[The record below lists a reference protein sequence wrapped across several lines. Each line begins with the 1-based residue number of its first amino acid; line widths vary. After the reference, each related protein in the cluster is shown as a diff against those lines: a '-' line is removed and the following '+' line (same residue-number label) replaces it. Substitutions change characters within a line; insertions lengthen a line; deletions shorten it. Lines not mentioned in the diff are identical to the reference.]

1 MRKLLGRA
9 HDTVLLETVLLEL
22 ELLEG
27 AVEAEQAEPA
37 STVVTSMR
45 GFTLALALVLSEKAS
60 SCEREVT
67 ETA

>member
-1 MRKLLGRA
+1 M
-9 HDTVLLETVLLEL
+9 LLETVLLEL

-37 STVVTSMR
+37 SDVVTSMR
-45 GFTLALALVLSEKAS
+45 GFILALALVLSEKAI

>member
-1 MRKLLGRA
+1 
-9 HDTVLLETVLLEL
+9 VLVLEL

-45 GFTLALALVLSEKAS
+45 GFTLALALVLSEKAI
-60 SCEREVT
+60 SCERD
-67 ETA
+67 ETDKHVCGDVPRCKFAEDRR

>member
-1 MRKLLGRA
+1 ML
-9 HDTVLLETVLLEL
+9 VLEL

-45 GFTLALALVLSEKAS
+45 GFTLALALVLSEKAI
-60 SCEREVT
+60 SCERDVLQ
-67 ETA
+67 TAR